1 MIHATR
7 VKEFE
12 ASHRY
17 FLPDL
22 SDEENLKLF
31 GKCVS
36 PYGHGHNYRCEL
48 TLSGEISNR
57 SGMVINIKD
66 VDDEMAVVIKHL
78 DHKFIN
84 AQVSEFSHKI
94 PTTENLV
101 LYLRDQFL
109 EAFSDNRDVAV
120 ANVRLY
126 EEKHLFAEATV
137 GSKVSLTRGYVFS
150 AAHRLHSNAMTD
162 EENCEVF
169 GKCNNPYGHGHN
181 YELEVTVS
189 GTPDARTG
197 MIIDLGKLDT
207 IVNEEIINKFDHR
220 HLNEEVPPFDEL
232 NPTSENV
239 AKVIYETLSPRL
251 NGIVKFDKVLLR
263 ETPRSFFEYRPE

>member
-1 MIHATR
+1 MIYATR

-17 FLPDL
+17 YLPDL
-22 SDEENLKLF
+22 SEAENLKLF

-48 TLSGEISNR
+48 TLSGQINDR

-66 VDDEMAVVIKHL
+66 VDDEMAVVIKQL

-84 AQVSEFSHKI
+84 AQVDEFKEKI

-101 LYLRDQFL
+101 LYLRDHL
-109 EAFSDNRDVAV
+109 KAAFTDNPNVCI
-120 ANVRLY
+120 ANVKLY
-126 EEKHLFAEATV
+126 EEKYLFAEASV

-150 AAHRLHSNAMTD
+150 AAHRLHSNAMSD
-162 EENCEVF
+162 DENCEVF

-189 GTPDARTG
+189 GDPDARTG
-197 MIIDLGKLDT
+197 MIIDLGNLDR
-207 IVNEEIINKFDHR
+207 IVNDEIIDKFDHK

-239 AKVIYETLSPRL
+239 AKIIYEKLEPRL
-251 NGIVKFDKVLLR
+251 GPIVKFDKVLLR

>member
-1 MIHATR
+1 MIYATR

-17 FLPDL
+17 YLPDL
-22 SDEENLKLF
+22 SETENLKLF

-48 TLSGEISNR
+48 TLRGEINAR

-66 VDDEMAVVIKHL
+66 VDDVMAKVVKNL

-84 AQVSEFSHKI
+84 AQVHEFTERV
-94 PTTENLV
+94 PTTENLT
-101 LYLRDQFL
+101 LYLRDKL
-109 EAFSDNRDVAV
+109 EQAFIDNDDVAI
-120 ANVRLY
+120 ANVKLY
-126 EEKHLFAEATV
+126 EEKYLFAEAGM
-137 GSKVSLTRGYVFS
+137 GSNVSLTRGYVFS
-150 AAHRLHSNAMTD
+150 AAHRLHSNAMSD
-162 EENCEVF
+162 EENNSVF

-181 YELEVTVS
+181 YELEVTV
-189 GTPDARTG
+189 GGVPDERTG
-197 MIIDLGKLDT
+197 MIIDLAKLDH
-207 IVNEEIINKFDHR
+207 IVNEEIVDKFDHK
-220 HLNEEVPPFDEL
+220 HLNEEVEPFDEL

-239 AKVIYETLSPRL
+239 AKVIYERLAPRL
-251 NGIVKFDKVLLR
+251 SDLVKFEKVLLR

>member
-1 MIHATR
+1 MIYATR

-17 FLPDL
+17 YLPDL
-22 SDEENLKLF
+22 SEKENLEIF

-48 TLSGEISNR
+48 TLRGEINTR

-66 VDDEMAVVIKHL
+66 VDEIMAGVVRQL

-84 AQVSEFSHKI
+84 AQVSEFSERV
-94 PTTENLV
+94 PTTENLA
-101 LYLRDQFL
+101 LYLRDKLDQ
-109 EAFSDNRDVAV
+109 AFSDNPDVEI

-126 EEKHLFAEATV
+126 EEKHLFAEANM
-137 GSKVSLTRGYVFS
+137 GSSVSLTRGYTFS
-150 AAHRLHSNAMTD
+150 AAHRLHSNAMSE
-162 EENCEVF
+162 EENNNVF

-181 YELEVTVS
+181 YELEVTVA

-197 MIIDLGKLDT
+197 MIIDLAKLDR
-207 IVNEEIINKFDHR
+207 IVNEEIVEKFDHK
-220 HLNEEVPPFDEL
+220 HLNEEVEPFAEL

-239 AKVIYETLSPRL
+239 AKVIYERLAPRL
-251 NGIVKFDKVLLR
+251 NDLVRFEKVLLR